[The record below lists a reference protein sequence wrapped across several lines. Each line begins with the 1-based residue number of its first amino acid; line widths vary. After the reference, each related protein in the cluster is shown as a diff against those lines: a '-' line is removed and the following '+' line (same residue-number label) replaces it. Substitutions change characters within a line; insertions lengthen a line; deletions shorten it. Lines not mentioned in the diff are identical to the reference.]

1 MSNIKLY
8 GMTLVYNESIMI
20 PYIMPYYERL
30 GFDKLVIYDNES
42 TDNTVDLLKKYP
54 FVEIRT
60 FKTEGKNNRIQSELK
75 SNFYKEFKDC
85 KNTWLYISDF
95 DEVIYYNGNFKEY
108 LQKKND
114 EGYTCMNQVMF
125 ELMNDIFP
133 DLSDGKLVHEKCEIG
148 VKWNDSTGGAKMVL
162 FKVDDI
168 KNIEYCPGAHSVAI
182 QTKLQYKSLNN
193 TGLKSFHIKYIDY
206 NYCLEK
212 NKKAQIR
219 RSEEDR
225 RRGYGLQ
232 YESLSKD
239 DKFKV
244 MWNSRKSKAIKI
256 IDYINNPNNDE
267 SYEKSKIKWIIKE
280 NNE

>member
-1 MSNIKLY
+1 
-8 GMTLVYNESIMI
+8 
-20 PYIMPYYERL
+20 
-30 GFDKLVIYDNES
+30 
-42 TDNTVDLLKKYP
+42 
-54 FVEIRT
+54 
-60 FKTEGKNNRIQSELK
+60 
-75 SNFYKEFKDC
+75 
-85 KNTWLYISDF
+85 
-95 DEVIYYNGNFKEY
+95 
-108 LQKKND
+108 
-114 EGYTCMNQVMF
+114 MF
-125 ELMNDIFP
+125 ELMSDIFP

-168 KNIEYCPGAHSVAI
+168 KNIEYRPGAHSVAI

-225 RRGYGLQ
+225 RRGYGIQ

-244 MWNSRKSKAIKI
+244 MWNFRKSKAIKT
-256 IDYINNPNNDE
+256 IDYINNSNDDKK
-267 SYEKSKIKWIIKE
+267 YEQQKINWIKI
-280 NNE
+280 